1 MHNKLGHCGD
11 YGESSQEF
19 KKRCFLYFTQ
29 LLQMYY
35 RNQSYSDDKH
45 TTIIIVSH
53 GAVISAL
60 LQLILGRPIF
70 NEVPL
75 CTPIYLK
82 QSTRKR
88 SVFNFMDYDF
98 NLSRILA
105 PPSDR
110 ELLRIIN
117 TPLDMTML
125 DFESIRDDYQVT
137 IGDEGFTR
145 IIQSPQRSRSSSLTS
160 SSRRKRSNTLDLGRR
175 KTLGSD
181 EESERNALK
190 QTRSFRS
197 LQVMGSG
204 NRKRTIN
211 LDKLHSYFSAGSS
224 SEDDEDEDDGIY
236 GLEGVGI
243 PSIEERYATK
253 PSVLTSGSSSTSLNK
268 QSFDTFISKWKS
280 DHNLSV
286 HNKSNSSYSN
296 LLKGSSYAS
305 LTAHGSLATA
315 DPSRSSSKSFL
326 RSEFDLDRAPSSSSN
341 INNPLANHFFD
352 FDGSID
358 SDSSIASDEEDELS
372 EEDDDFPLF
381 GVTPAPGFHRS
392 DFGLSDPIEFKFEA
406 PQPFKK
412 SSFSNVYGSLNNNSK
427 NSTSGNKLSRSR
439 VLSSTELFFNS
450 IQKKDITI
458 ISTMTN
464 SKSKTRKVSG
474 SNITDCENE
483 DDDGIL
489 SDHSQNGTV
498 EVPGIVKSVTKPDV
512 VSESATSDRFV
523 PAFKI
528 SPGGEDTE
536 ESGWSRSSSP
546 TRSESSSTPLD
557 NFLNSSSSGGKANR
571 GNDSSSLKGIL
582 FSKTSLLSSEDD
594 SGSWFGGNFRS
605 ETAV

>member
-1 MHNKLGHCGD
+1 
-11 YGESSQEF
+11 
-19 KKRCFLYFTQ
+19 
-29 LLQMYY
+29 MYY
-35 RNQSYSDDKH
+35 RNQSFSEDKH

-82 QSTRKR
+82 QSTRRR

-125 DFESIRDDYQVT
+125 DFESIRDDFQVT

-204 NRKRTIN
+204 NSKRTIN

-224 SEDDEDEDDGIY
+224 SEDDEDEDDGAIY
-236 GLEGVGI
+236 GYKGKGI
-243 PSIEERYATK
+243 PSIEERYASK

-280 DHNLSV
+280 DHNLSI
-286 HNKSNSSYSN
+286 HNKNNDSYSN

-305 LTAHGSLATA
+305 LTTHGSLATA

-326 RSEFDLDRAPSSSSN
+326 RSEFDLNRPPSSSSN
-341 INNPLANHFFD
+341 INNPLANYFFD

-358 SDSSIASDEEDELS
+358 SDSSIASDEEDDLS
-372 EEDDDFPLF
+372 EDDDDFPLF
-381 GVTPAPGFHRS
+381 GAGPAPGFHRS
-392 DFGLSDPIEFKFEA
+392 DFGLSDPIEFKFEV
-406 PQPFKK
+406 PQAFKNP
-412 SSFSNVYGSLNNNSK
+412 SFSNGLGSLGNN
-427 NSTSGNKLSRSR
+427 TSGNKLARSR

-474 SNITDCENE
+474 SNITDDGDE

-498 EVPGIVKSVTKPDV
+498 EVPGIVKSVTKPDLV
-512 VSESATSDRFV
+512 SATSDRFV

-528 SPGGEDTE
+528 FPGGPGNTDIEDTE
-536 ESGWSRSSSP
+536 ESGLSRSSSP
-546 TRSESSSTPLD
+546 TRSESSTSPLA
-557 NFLNSSSSGGKANR
+557 NFLLPSGGKANP

-582 FSKTSLLSSEDD
+582 FSKTSLLSSEED